1 MILGIGNDLSNIQR
15 IEKSLQKF
23 GDRFVERAFS
33 EAEKNEIILRKKISF
48 REYACSVAKRF
59 AAKEAVS
66 KALGTGF
73 RNGVFMRDIEVAH
86 LASGQPILKLYN
98 GAAKCLDELSKGRE
112 VRLHLT
118 MTDDYPWAQAFVI
131 IEVLS

>member
-33 EAEKNEIILRKKISF
+33 ETEKSEIVFRKKISL

-59 AAKEAVS
+59 AAKEACS

-73 RNGVFMRDIEVAH
+73 RNGVFMRDIEVTH
-86 LASGQPILKLYN
+86 LVGGQPVLKLYN
-98 GAAKCLDELSKGRE
+98 GALRRLNELSGSGN
-112 VRLHLT
+112 VRLYVT

-131 IEVLS
+131 LELLP